1 MLRIDISSDGQFTTI
16 HLIGR
21 LREEHIEELTLEIRK
36 HNPPVELDMGEVD
49 LVDVE
54 VVRFLGICRSQGVR
68 LLGCS
73 QYIADWIDKELS

>member
-1 MLRIDISSDGQFTTI
+1 MLRIDISSEGQSTTI

-21 LREEHIEELTLEIRK
+21 IQLEHIDELTQEIRK
-36 HNPPVELDMGEVD
+36 HSPPVELDLEEVG

-54 VVRFLGICRSQGVR
+54 VVRFLGKCRSQGIR

-73 QYIADWIDKELS
+73 QYITDWIDKELS